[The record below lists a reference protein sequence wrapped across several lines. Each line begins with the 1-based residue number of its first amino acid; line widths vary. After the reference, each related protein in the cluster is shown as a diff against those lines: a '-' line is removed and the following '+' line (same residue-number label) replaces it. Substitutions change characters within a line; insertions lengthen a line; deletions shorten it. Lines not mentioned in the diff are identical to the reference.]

1 MNYKLYHTNDFLN
14 KLISEC
20 GPKKSELAKS
30 SPQHQQVVL
39 IFVILQGF
47 SFIKMNILFFYKVSM
62 MRKFGNKTSIIQLR

>member
-47 SFIKMNILFFYKVSM
+47 SFIKMNISFP
-62 MRKFGNKTSIIQLR
+62 

>member
-1 MNYKLYHTNDFLN
+1 MNYKLYHINDYVN

-47 SFIKMNILFFYKVSM
+47 TVL
-62 MRKFGNKTSIIQLR
+62 